1 MKSRVHKAPPDG
13 GVDEFAIAALK
24 AALRLQGDEWCAA
37 HALNATSNDHL
48 GIANGNGV
56 RGGGECLQARAAESI
71 HRLPRNLNGVA
82 GNEERHARDVAIV
95 FAGLVSAA
103 QDHIVDVGGVDA
115 ASGNDRFKHRGGE
128 VVGANASECTAVA
141 TEGGAQRLN
150 DPGLLQGAARGAA
163 LGEWCAT
170 AHALSLRPPLG

>member
-13 GVDEFAIAALK
+13 GVDQLAIAALQ

-48 GIANGNGV
+48 GITNRNRV
-56 RGGGECLQARAAESI
+56 CCGGERLQAGAAESI

-82 GNEERHARDVAIV
+82 SNKERHARHVAIV
-95 FAGLVSAA
+95 FAGLVGTA

-115 ASGNDRFKHRGGE
+115 APGDDCFKDGGGK